1 MARGALGN
9 GIEVGAWIGRN
20 EMTSM
25 QDKLVLVTGAGR
37 GLGAAIAA
45 GFAREGARLIVADLD
60 AALATASA
68 QAIRDA
74 GGRAVEATLDVTD
87 ADAVRV
93 FAADCAA
100 RHGNIDVLVNNAGIS
115 ARAAFDDPQT
125 PEIWDRLMG
134 VNLQGAFN
142 VTHAFVEQL
151 KAARGA
157 IVNLCSIVAYG
168 CGISTAG
175 YVVSKGGVRSFTE
188 VLARDLAPHGV
199 RVNAVAPG
207 LMETDM
213 TAGQR
218 AQDHGTD
225 WYMRRAPMARRPRR
239 RDRRPGPVPGLGHG
253 QLCERRGATR
263 GRRLPGRIGDIMN
276 ASSPTPAAAGAPK
289 ASPGKA
295 LVTGGASGI
304 GLAIVERLARDGYAV
319 VMADRNGEL
328 AAREAAALRAQG
340 LDVEHRVVDLAD
352 EAATRALARELAPWP
367 RWSTTPGCSTSASS
381 STCPATTTAACTR

>member
-1 MARGALGN
+1 
-9 GIEVGAWIGRN
+9 
-20 EMTSM
+20 MTSI

-74 GGRAVEATLDVTD
+74 GGQAVEATLDVTD
-87 ADAVRV
+87 AAAVRA

-115 ARAAFDDPQT
+115 ARAAFDDPRT
-125 PEIWDRLMG
+125 PEIWDRVMG

-225 WYMRRAPMARRPRR
+225 WYMRRAPMARAGRV
-239 RDRRPGPVPGLGHG
+239 DEIVGPVLFLASDMASYVNGVV
-253 QLCERRGATR
+253 
-263 GRRLPGRIGDIMN
+263 LPVD
-276 ASSPTPAAAGAPK
+276 
-289 ASPGKA
+289 
-295 LVTGGASGI
+295 GGY
-304 GLAIVERLARDGYAV
+304 LAV
-319 VMADRNGEL
+319 
-328 AAREAAALRAQG
+328 
-340 LDVEHRVVDLAD
+340 
-352 EAATRALARELAPWP
+352 
-367 RWSTTPGCSTSASS
+367 
-381 STCPATTTAACTR
+381 